1 MLLLLNQANGA
12 YLLNVYFTWIYFTAK
27 LLVATGWLGYGE
39 VLAPSIEIIDLAD
52 NSTECEPWLKLAFP
66 VRGAVAGFIDGGVL
80 ICGGSKGNDSF
91 VTNQCQ
97 HIKPLQSVITST
109 NISHASFASSSIVY
123 DNSLFITGGYN
134 PHGTKKHNLVL
145 KIV

>member
-1 MLLLLNQANGA
+1 M
-12 YLLNVYFTWIYFTAK
+12 YTYFTWIYFTAK

-97 HIKPLQSVITST
+97 HIRPNEAVIVST
-109 NISHASFASSSIVY
+109 NMSQKSIAFSSIVW
-123 DNSLFITGGYN
+123 DNTLFISGGYN
-134 PHGTKKHNLVL
+134 PLSKKD
-145 KIV
+145 IQ